1 MKKEIIIAI
10 VVGLFIGL
18 IFTLG
23 ISTANKAI
31 NQQKAKKLTPKES
44 GNSLTSTNNNQQK
57 TLTIT
62 SHENFDL
69 INQSEVSL
77 SGIAWPKAVIALI
90 AENQTKLIQAD
101 AEGIF
106 TFKFNLIKGF
116 NEITLIATDETNAT
130 KTENIV
136 LTYSTSKIEL
146 WKNILYLFLV
156 FRF

>member
-1 MKKEIIIAI
+1 MQSFMKKEIIIAI

-69 INQSEVSL
+69 INQSEISL

-106 TFKFNLIKGF
+106 IFKFNLIKGF

-146 WKNILYLFLV
+146 
-156 FRF
+156 

>member
-106 TFKFNLIKGF
+106 IFKFNLIKGF

-146 WKNILYLFLV
+146 
-156 FRF
+156 

>member
-69 INQSEVSL
+69 INQSEISL

-106 TFKFNLIKGF
+106 IFKFNLIKGF

-146 WKNILYLFLV
+146 
-156 FRF
+156 

>member
-106 TFKFNLIKGF
+106 IFKFNLIKGF

>member
-1 MKKEIIIAI
+1 VQSFMKKEIIIAI

-69 INQSEVSL
+69 INQSEISL

-106 TFKFNLIKGF
+106 IFKFNLIKGF

-146 WKNILYLFLV
+146 
-156 FRF
+156 